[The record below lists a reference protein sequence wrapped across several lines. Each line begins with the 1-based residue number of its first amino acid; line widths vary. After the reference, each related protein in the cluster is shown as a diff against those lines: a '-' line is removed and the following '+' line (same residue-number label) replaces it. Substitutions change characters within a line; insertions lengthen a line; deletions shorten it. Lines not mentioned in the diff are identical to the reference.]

1 LVGVLSRSFAVGS
14 QVRKGEW
21 ISFAI
26 TTLMWM
32 MK

>member
-1 LVGVLSRSFAVGS
+1 LVGILSRSFAVGS

-21 ISFAI
+21 IFAI